1 MPQRRGGR
9 GRKRELIEKTCDEK
23 GLRVLNRMVTE

>member
-1 MPQRRGGR
+1 VRIAHGVGT
-9 GRKRELIEKTCDEK
+9 RKRELIEKACEEK